1 MCLFNVPEGQ
11 ICCSKRRQQYNKNK
25 LAYFFSQDN
34 SSENKEENLTN
45 ACFDQAT
52 YHIRGEEV
60 QIETPFLITTN
71 LESRSERAG
80 DREDLILF
88 EVSTASPQEISE
100 AEKKVIII
108 QISLT

>member
-1 MCLFNVPEGQ
+1 MKHSGKIWNNV
-11 ICCSKRRQQYNKNK
+11 C
-25 LAYFFSQDN
+25 QDN

-52 YHIRGEEV
+52 YHLKGEEV

-80 DREDLILF
+80 DRE
-88 EVSTASPQEISE
+88 
-100 AEKKVIII
+100 VIIHFDI
-108 QISLT
+108 PDASLE